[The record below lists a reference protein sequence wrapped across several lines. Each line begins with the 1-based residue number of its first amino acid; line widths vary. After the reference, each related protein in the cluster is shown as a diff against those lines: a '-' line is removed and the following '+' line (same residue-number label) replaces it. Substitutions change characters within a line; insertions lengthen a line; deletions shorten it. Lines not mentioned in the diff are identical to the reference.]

1 MLLVSSSGMGR
12 NTARA
17 MQLAKIVSR
26 IMISK
31 GLMESDQENIGQTW
45 HKLPLENR
53 GKDFH
58 IQVCDGYEQV
68 WHKLHLTIK

>member
-1 MLLVSSSGMGR
+1 MGR

-31 GLMESDQENIGQTW
+31 GLMESDQENIG
-45 HKLPLENR
+45 HKLPLENQ

-68 WHKLHLTIK
+68 WHKLDLTIK